1 MIFPCKASNFPSFGA
16 AHVNRVIGWTIS
28 SYGKWM
34 EMVGWAPKKNLYPI
48 CRWVFWN
55 SPCLFFWE
63 LTHMG
68 PFPGTGTFWVGW
80 FSELPVLVGPM
91 FSRFLENGKSPREN
105 RRQISVSLK
114 GWKIHHFSRCISYWK
129 RWISIASHV
138 SWLRRVYPGQALR
151 CVGFL
156 HLSEKK
162 NLTGYDADGFGF
174 DILLSPSQW
183 SLS

>member
-16 AHVNRVIGWTIS
+16 AHVNRVIGWTIP
-28 SYGKWM
+28 SYRKWM
-34 EMVGWAPKKNLYPI
+34 EMVGRTPKKTYTLCAGEFFEI
-48 CRWVFWN
+48 RQF
-55 SPCLFFWE
+55 LFFWE

-68 PFPGTGTFWVGW
+68 PFPGTGTFWVRW
-80 FSELPVLVGPM
+80 FAELPVLVGPM
-91 FSRFLENGKSPREN
+91 FSHFLENGKSPGEN

-156 HLSEKK
+156 HLKK